1 MSSKTRNEE
10 KRERGRSRRLSRERG
25 ATLKHASRRKKRA
38 KKWQKK
44 EQSASSY
51 KRLKWVPLHSPRSF
65 LRASRVVRDPMNP
78 PMPQI

>member
-10 KRERGRSRRLSRERG
+10 KRERGRSIDDARASGTRLSN
-25 ATLKHASRRKKRA
+25 ARRVEKSQP
-38 KKWQKK
+38 WQKK

>member
-10 KRERGRSRRLSRERG
+10 KRGRGRSRRLSRDG
-25 ATLKHASRRKKRA
+25 ARLSNTRRVEKSA
-38 KKWQKK
+38 PWQKK